1 MTKNTKTQSK
11 QVLSLL
17 AGFAAGYL
25 IYNRYL
31 AQKFI
36 KETRNQNQNPQ

>member
-1 MTKNTKTQSK
+1 MAAKSTKKQQI

-25 IYNRYL
+25 AYNRYL
-31 AQKFI
+31 SQKLI
-36 KETRNQNQNPQ
+36 KQLRNNPE